1 MNRHSI
7 TLPGLSSEELARV
20 AGPLEQAW
28 TLPPAAY
35 TDPAL
40 YALEVERIQRKSW
53 MPVGR
58 LDQVPNPGDYICL
71 ILFEQPVM
79 LVHGTD
85 GEIRVMSRVCLHRA
99 APIAEGTGNR
109 KLFSCPYHAWSYAT
123 DGQLIR
129 APMMEGADG
138 FDEKNC
144 KLPELRT
151 EIWEG
156 FVMVNLD
163 NDAEP
168 FAPQVAAYQSTFANY
183 KLGDMV
189 TVKTLEFDSP
199 WNWKVLVENF
209 MEAYHHIA
217 VHKDTLEPA
226 YPAQEAKIPDADGPY
241 SILHMPARDL
251 HPEDPDGLP
260 MIEGLEDWQ
269 KNDLIATVLFP
280 HFLLAFQG
288 TSATWYQV
296 LPSAS
301 DRLLLKIHFLVPKA
315 SANLPDIDEIAEGAG
330 ALLSLIHRE
339 DIEANDM
346 VWEGL
351 NAPLTSQGR
360 LSLFERG
367 IWQLNQWWLGEMAK
381 S

>member
-1 MNRHSI
+1 MNKHS
-7 TLPGLSSEELARV
+7 TPLPGLSAEELARV
-20 AGPLEQAW
+20 SGALKDAW

-35 TDPAL
+35 TDPDL

-58 LDQVPNPGDYICL
+58 VDQVPKPGDYICL
-71 ILFEQPVM
+71 TLFDQPVM
-79 LVHGTD
+79 LVRGTD
-85 GEIRVMSRVCLHRA
+85 GEVRVMSRVCLHRA

-129 APMMEGADG
+129 APMMEGAEG
-138 FDEKNC
+138 FDEKDC

-163 NDAEP
+163 DEAAP

-183 KLGDMV
+183 KLDEMV
-189 TVKTLEFDSP
+189 ILKTLEFDSP

-217 VHKDTLEPA
+217 IHKDTLEPA
-226 YPAQEAKIPDADGPY
+226 YPAKDSKIPDADGPY
-241 SILHMPARDL
+241 SILHMPAPEP
-251 HPEDPDGLP
+251 HPENSDGLP
-260 MIEGLEDWQ
+260 MIEGLEEWQ

-296 LPSAS
+296 MPSAS

-315 SANLPDIDEIAEGAG
+315 SADLPNIDEIAEGAG
-330 ALLSLIHRE
+330 ALLSIIHHE
-339 DIEANDM
+339 DIAANDM
-346 VWEGL
+346 VWDGL

-360 LSLFERG
+360 LSPFERG
-367 IWQLNQWWLGEMAK
+367 IWQLNQWWLGEMVKA
-381 S
+381 